1 MNEPQRIDIRKTYE
15 DGSIGTPT
23 IIDYEVEEFRNRII
37 DPDELLIK
45 EEKIT
50 ILFTYPLSIK
60 VKFEFENKGGFT
72 RLDLFRCIYE
82 GYKKIYDEEEEEV
95 GDPGTYD
102 RLYNRRKSNGKYGIW
117 GHYIDDLF
125 LEIIFYDP
133 IEKLCTLAIGS

>member
-1 MNEPQRIDIRKTYE
+1 MNESQRIDIRKTYE

-23 IIDYEVEEFRNRII
+23 IIDYEVEEVRNRLVE
-37 DPDELLIK
+37 PDELIIK

-50 ILFTYPLSIK
+50 ILFTYPLSVK
-60 VKFEFENKGGFT
+60 VKFEFENKDGFT

-102 RLYNRRKSNGKYGIW
+102 RLYNRGKSHGKYGIW
-117 GHYIDDLF
+117 GHYMDDLY

-133 IEKLCTLAIGS
+133 IERLCTLAIGS